1 MLSVSWL
8 AAAGLVMGTAG
19 YVEQPGDATSRGYG
33 SNHGSLPPR
42 STHYQLAQNS
52 DRDRDR
58 NRDGIPDRYQQ
69 RSQQE
74 QPRSLL
80 NPSSPQDPPRSLLNP
95 SYNPQDPPR
104 SLLR

>member
-19 YVEQPGDATSRGYG
+19 YVEQSGDATSNYG
-33 SNHGSLPPR
+33 SPPPR

-52 DRDRDR
+52 DSDRDRDR
-58 NRDGIPDRYQQ
+58 NRDGIADRYQL

-74 QPRSLL
+74 SPRSLL

-95 SYNPQDPPR
+95 SYSPQNPPR